1 MQELQ
6 LEEVYGIWYTSF
18 WRTPVG
24 MASLIGLF
32 LLALLLLYVLM
43 KAIQVYRLGSTKDQ
57 ALRMLR
63 ALNQKIE
70 RNQLT
75 TTRAYQE
82 LTTILKGYARWRFE
96 MPRGVTDYELTT
108 WLAHAGCEKEQCSG
122 VGRVMADAQAIKFG
136 AATTL
141 KKQAQEDVLL
151 IISFVEAA
159 GEKQ

>member
-6 LEEVYGIWYTSF
+6 LEEVYGIRYTSF
-18 WRTPVG
+18 WRTPIG
-24 MASLIGLF
+24 TASLIGTF

-43 KAIQVYRLGSTKDQ
+43 RAIQIYRLGSKKDQ

-63 ALNQKIE
+63 VLNQKLE

-75 TTRAYQE
+75 TSRAYQE
-82 LTTILKGYARWRFE
+82 LTTILKGYARWRYD

-108 WLAHAGCEKEQCSG
+108 WLTHAGCEKGQCSG
-122 VGRVMADAQAIKFG
+122 VERVMADAQAIKFG
-136 AATTL
+136 AATAP

-151 IISFVEAA
+151 IISFVEAV